1 MIGKT
6 LITEIK
12 VINTW
17 LLIIQFNIFTE
28 VEFDNFV
35 WKIVSL

>member
-17 LLIIQFNIFTE
+17 LLIIQFNLFTE

-35 WKIVSL
+35 LKIVS

>member
-35 WKIVSL
+35 LKIVS

>member
-35 WKIVSL
+35 LKILS